1 MIFTKLW
8 YILFDC
14 ICTTVNTFVPLLYS
28 KIKITW
34 NIYHLASEWVNTF
47 ICMKRKYGK
56 CLEVEEGAGR
66 VVPYT
71 GFGSHPWAL
80 PLWLSRLRT
89 QLVSMRMWV
98 QPLTSLSGLRI
109 WHCHKWQGR
118 SQMRLGSAVAVAQA
132 SSCSCDVALSLG
144 TSICHRCDPKMEKKS
159 HLYYSCGVSSQ
170 RDGYSAKQPEISQG
184 AGWIPCGFQL
194 TLDYQCLALLLPL
207 NLSHFFFFSFSWTT
221 GRNPSTQWGEPKW
234 TPSALP
240 KPRISQCSGHPFPDP
255 SWGRPKSKEANSV
268 GSGTGLPLQDLLARR
283 ICAN

>member
-98 QPLTSLSGLRI
+98 RPLASLSGSRI
-109 WHCHKWQGR
+109 Q
-118 SQMRLGSAVAVAQA
+118 SA
-132 SSCSCDVALSLG
+132 SCCDG
-144 TSICHRCDPKMEKKS
+144 HNSISHRKLLKNFNLWYNMTRFKFEK
-159 HLYYSCGVSSQ
+159 
-170 RDGYSAKQPEISQG
+170 
-184 AGWIPCGFQL
+184 
-194 TLDYQCLALLLPL
+194 
-207 NLSHFFFFSFSWTT
+207 NFFFWK
-221 GRNPSTQWGEPKW
+221 QY
-234 TPSALP
+234 
-240 KPRISQCSGHPFPDP
+240 
-255 SWGRPKSKEANSV
+255 KE
-268 GSGTGLPLQDLLARR
+268 L
-283 ICAN
+283 